1 MKTSLSRLRQRNHHR
16 EVLRHGHTSV
26 QMQLSEFGIV
36 RGRLFSTLLFYL
48 ILIARNEVASYSRG
62 RTCLRIGNQL
72 YITRFLRNHQ
82 LLTSKGHAE
91 IEGHAQQPESND
103 SVASPTSNSFN
114 PYSVIAPREESN
126 EIGRQIK
133 TCKIKLTTSQKL
145 ERDITA
151 LKTFHAIH
159 GHFRVPYYYVIPD
172 GGKEGNCT
180 NSRVRRKAKV
190 ALDTSSCL
198 LTVTVT
204 SSAPST
210 VSKTKKRKSTSTAPS
225 SDRTLG
231 AIYPAEVYGLKLGR
245 RVAQIRR
252 REIYIEAEHREQL
265 EAIGMVTFSQS
276 QLDGIAEKEMET
288 VESRSRY
295 AREYTREGSKDKHY
309 LDNLAD
315 KVKDSSEIDSRSVMN
330 DLMTSKEH
338 TREIKFL
345 QILSA
350 LKVHDDLFGD
360 MLVPRYF
367 IVPSEEPWPEP
378 AWGMQLGNRVR
389 NIRAK
394 SAYNQPRFHKILEE
408 SGFLMSLEHV
418 KMPLSG

>member
-1 MKTSLSRLRQRNHHR
+1 
-16 EVLRHGHTSV
+16 
-26 QMQLSEFGIV
+26 MQFSDFGIIK
-36 RGRLFSTLLFYL
+36 GRLFSTVLFYV

-62 RTCLRIGNQL
+62 RTFLHVTSQC
-72 YITRFLRNHQ
+72 YYSRFLRNHQ
-82 LLTSKGHAE
+82 LFTSKSRAE
-91 IEGHAQQPESND
+91 IEGYVQQPEITD
-103 SVASPTSNSFN
+103 LVASPTSKSLKRHEFVL
-114 PYSVIAPREESN
+114 PTEKID
-126 EIGRQIK
+126 EIEPK
-133 TCKIKLTTSQKL
+133 TMIPKIKLTTSQKL

-151 LKTFHAIH
+151 LKTFFSIH
-159 GHFRVPYYYVIPD
+159 GHFRVPYYYIIPD
-172 GGKEGNCT
+172 GGKADNCT
-180 NSRVRRKAKV
+180 NSRIRRKSTV
-190 ALDTSSCL
+190 APDASTM
-198 LTVTVT
+198 TVT
-204 SSAPST
+204 SSDPST
-210 VSKTKKRKSTSTAPS
+210 GSKPKKRKSASSTKS
-225 SDRTLG
+225 SDRTSG

-252 REIYIEAEHREQL
+252 REIYVDAEHREQL
-265 EAIGMVTFSQS
+265 QAIGMMTCSQS
-276 QLDGIAEKEMET
+276 QVEVLENEAE
-288 VESRSRY
+288 ESRSRHSVEHK
-295 AREYTREGSKDKHY
+295 RGGSTDKHY
-309 LDNLAD
+309 LDNPAD
-315 KVKDSSEIDSRSVMN
+315 RDGTLTNSKSVMN

-367 IVPSEEPWPEP
+367 TVPSEEPWPEP

-418 KMPLSG
+418 KMPLSR